1 MRPIRMYKNN
11 QERTNL
17 KHQEINEEQQ
27 NEQTTSNQ
35 GFTRSDNS
43 GKINIERISSSRN
56 QITDGKT
63 VSSYSKIETNRSSQ
77 DSVQHGG
84 SSITYTSDT
93 TGNPRITNARTN
105 NDETH
110 ATGPIEDLNS
120 TSHGREPEIES
131 FADRAELAMMIQGMT
146 VGALTVQPM
155 RSIRST
161 FANLANVLIFHDV
174 FTTEDKPSAFI
185 EYHSDE
191 MIVNMPKQTYNP
203 IDNLAKILYL
213 PSLEKFKYGTGI
225 VQLNYS
231 PHISKLYQNTNN
243 IINTIT
249 DGITYANRTEFFIRV
264 MVLMMMDRKILTM
277 EFYDVDTSAISNTAI
292 LPTIP
297 TTTGVSPLLR
307 IDTRTE
313 PIWYNDAIKTLIT
326 NLTIQYGKI
335 KTVLDANA
343 VKRYSVVGYPIDQY
357 RAYLYNHNLL
367 EYLGKKV
374 KREDIMSLI
383 KALSYEFDLIT
394 ISDLEYQNIPKWFSD
409 NDLSRFIFSICMFP
423 DIVRQFHA
431 LNIDYF
437 SQANVFTVKSENAI
451 VKMLNSNQNME
462 PTIINWFLF
471 RICAIDKTVI
481 DDYFSLE
488 MTPII
493 MRPKLYD
500 FDMKRGEPVSLLY
513 ILELILFSI
522 MFPNVTQHMLGQIQ
536 ARILY
541 ISMYAFRQ
549 EYLKFI
555 TKFGFYYKIVNGRK
569 EYIQVTNQNERMT
582 ENNDV
587 LTGNLYPSLFTDD
600 PTLSAI
606 APTLAKIARLMK
618 PTTSLTPDD
627 RAIAA
632 KFPRFKDSAHLNPYS
647 SLNIGGRTQHSVTYT
662 RMYDAIEEMFNLIL
676 RAFASS
682 FAQRPRAG
690 VTQLKSLLTQLADPL
705 CLALDGHVYHLYN
718 VMANMMQNFIPNTDG
733 QFHSF
738 RACSYAVK
746 DGGNIYRV
754 VQNGDELNE
763 SLLID
768 TAIVWGL
775 LGNTDSSYGN
785 AIGATGTANVPTK
798 VQPVIPTPDNFI
810 TPTIHLKTSI
820 DAICSVEGILLL
832 ILSRQTTIPGYEDEL
847 NKLRTGISQP
857 KVTER
862 QYRRA
867 RESIKNMLGS
877 GDYNVAPL
885 HFLLHTEHRSTK
897 LSKPLIRRVLDNVV
911 QPYVA
916 NLDPA
921 EFENTP
927 QLIEN
932 SNMTRLQIA
941 LKMLTGDMDDIV
953 KGLILHKRA
962 CAKFDVYE
970 TLTIPTDV
978 KTIVLTMQHI
988 STQTQNNMVYYVF
1001 LIDGVKILAEDIKNV
1016 NFQIDITGIWP
1027 EYVITLLLRA
1037 INNGFNTYV
1046 SMPNILYKPTIT
1058 ADVRQFM
1065 NTTKAETLLI
1075 SNKSIVHE
1083 IMFFDNALQPKM
1095 SSDTLALSEA
1105 VYRTIWNSSII
1116 TQRISARGLMNL
1128 EDARPPEAKI
1138 SHQSELDMGKIDETS
1153 GEPIYT
1159 SGLQKMQSSKVS
1171 MANVVLSAG
1180 SDVIRQA
1187 AIKYNVVRTQEI
1199 ILFE

>member
-11 QERTNL
+11 QERTIT
-17 KHQEINEEQQ
+17 KHQELIKDNQ

-35 GFTRSDNS
+35 GFSRSSNS
-43 GKINIERISSSRN
+43 GKINVERISSSRH
-56 QITDGKT
+56 QIADGKT
-63 VSSYSKIETNRSSQ
+63 MPSHTANETNHTSK
-77 DSVQHGG
+77 DSVQHGR
-84 SSITYTSDT
+84 SSVTYTSDT
-93 TGNPRITNARTN
+93 TGNPRITSARAN
-105 NDETH
+105 IDETY
-110 ATGPIEDLNS
+110 ATGTVEDLNS

-161 FANLANVLIFHDV
+161 FANLANILIFHDV
-174 FTTEDKPSAFI
+174 YATEDRPTSFI

-191 MIVNMPKQTYNP
+191 MVVNMPKQTYNP
-203 IDNLAKILYL
+203 IDTVAKILYL

-225 VQLNYS
+225 VQMNYAANVLQLF
-231 PHISKLYQNTNN
+231 PNTTN

-249 DGITYANRTEFFIRV
+249 DGLTYANRTEFFIRV
-264 MVLMMMDRKILTM
+264 MVLFMMDRKILTM
-277 EFYDVDTSAISNTAI
+277 EFYDVDASAISNNAI

-297 TTTGVSPLLR
+297 TITGVSPLLR

-313 PIWYNDAIKTLIT
+313 PIWYNDAIKTLIN

-343 VKRYSVVGYPIDQY
+343 VKRYSVVGYPIDQF

-409 NDLSRFIFSICMFP
+409 NDLSRFIFAVCMFP
-423 DIVRQFHA
+423 DIIRQFHA

-437 SQANVFTVKSENAI
+437 SQANAFTVKSENAI
-451 VKMLNSNQNME
+451 IKMLNSNQNME

-536 ARILY
+536 ARILF
-541 ISMYAFRQ
+541 ISMYSFRQ

-555 TKFGFYYKIVNGRK
+555 AKFGFFYKIVNGRK
-569 EYIQVTNQNERMT
+569 EYIQVTNQNERMS
-582 ENNDV
+582 ENVDV

-600 PTLSAI
+600 PTLSVV

-618 PTTSLTPDD
+618 PTTSLTPDE
-627 RAIAA
+627 RAISA
-632 KFPRFKDSAHLNPYS
+632 KFPRFKDTSHLNPYS

-662 RMYDAIEEMFNLIL
+662 RMYDAIEEMFKLIL
-676 RAFASS
+676 KSFADS

-690 VTQLKSLLTQLADPL
+690 VTQLKSLLTQLAEPL
-705 CLALDGHVYHLYN
+705 CLELDGHVYHLYN

-738 RACSYAVK
+738 RACAYAVV
-746 DGGNIYRV
+746 DSGNIYRV

-775 LGNTDSSYGN
+775 LGNTDNAYGN

-832 ILSRQTTIPGYEDEL
+832 ILSRQINIPGYEVEL
-847 NKLRTGISQP
+847 EKLRVGISQP
-857 KVTER
+857 KVSER
-862 QYRRA
+862 QYQRA

-877 GDYNVAPL
+877 GDYNIAPL
-885 HFLLHTEHRSTK
+885 QFLLHTEHRSTR
-897 LSKPLIRRVLDNVV
+897 LSKPLIRRVFDNVV

-927 QLIEN
+927 QLIES

-970 TLTIPTDV
+970 TLTIPNDV
-978 KTIVLTMQHI
+978 QTIVLTMQHI
-988 STQTQNNMVYYVF
+988 STQTENNIVYYVF
-1001 LIDGVKILAEDIKNV
+1001 LIDGVKIFAEDIKNV

-1027 EYVITLLLRA
+1027 EHVVTLLLRA
-1037 INNGFNTYV
+1037 INNGFNTYI

-1058 ADVRQFM
+1058 ADVRQFL
-1065 NTTKAETLLI
+1065 NTTKAEVLLV
-1075 SNKSIVHE
+1075 SNKSVIHE
-1083 IMFFDNALQPKM
+1083 IMFFDNALQPKK

-1105 VYRTIWNSSII
+1105 VYRTIWNSSVI

-1128 EDARPPEAKI
+1128 EDNKPPEAKI
-1138 SHQSELDMGKIDETS
+1138 SQQSELDMGKIDETS

-1159 SGLQKMQSSKVS
+1159 SGLKKMDSSKIS
-1171 MANVVLSAG
+1171 MFNVVLSAG

-1187 AIKYNVVRTQEI
+1187 AIKYSAVRTQEV